1 MDNTRTSEQQRCGW
15 IEKGIG
21 RHCIKECKPSTTVQ
35 YEQHTMWRNTK
46 IEIIEMTLH
55 VRERWGMRSS
65 SFKLQVFKLQS
76 DRRIWSELY

>member
-35 YEQHTMWRNTK
+35 YEQHTM
-46 IEIIEMTLH
+46 
-55 VRERWGMRSS
+55 
-65 SFKLQVFKLQS
+65 
-76 DRRIWSELY
+76 